1 MELTR
6 KQEEAVSMAIE
17 GYENWEPYLCIS
29 GYAGTGKSTA
39 IAHIIAALNLD
50 PENDV
55 AYVAY
60 TGKAAKVLASKG
72 NPNAT
77 TIHKLIYKA
86 KLMPN
91 GSYYFVLKD
100 KLDKPYK
107 VIVVD
112 EVSMVPKK
120 MWEELLS
127 FGAFVIACGDPGQ
140 LPPVSSSDANG
151 VLDKPH
157 IFLDEIM
164 RQAQDSEIIRLTMAI
179 REGKTLTPY
188 SGNEVNIVQ
197 RNEMVTGMFNWAD
210 QILVGTNETRNSINN
225 QFRALQGR
233 GPEPEIG
240 DKVISLHNQWET
252 LSSTDSPLTNGSIGT
267 LEMVKTEMFWL
278 PSHID
283 NGNSIKCLMS
293 SIKEEADDG
302 IFNYIP
308 IDYTS
313 MIEGQPRLTPRQEYQ
328 LRKSK
333 RYDGPIPMPF
343 AYGYA
348 ITTHKAQGSE
358 WPRVMVLEERFPF
371 DREEHKRWLYTA
383 CTRASEKLL
392 LVLKG

>member
-6 KQEEAVSMAIE
+6 KQEEAIAMAIE

-29 GYAGTGKSTA
+29 GYAGTGKSTT

-50 PENDV
+50 PEQDV
-55 AYVAY
+55 AFVAY

-91 GSYYFVLKD
+91 GKYFFTLRRE
-100 KLDKPYK
+100 LEKPYK

-120 MWEELLS
+120 MWEELLG
-127 FGAFVIACGDPGQ
+127 FGAFIIACGDPGQ
-140 LPPVSSSDANG
+140 LPPVSSDDANG

-164 RQAQDSEIIRLTMAI
+164 RQAQDSEIIRLTMDI
-179 REGKTLTPY
+179 REGKPLKPFK
-188 SGNEVNIVQ
+188 GNDINIVYQ
-197 RNEMVTGMFNWAD
+197 KDMVSGMLTWAD
-210 QILVGTNETRNSINN
+210 QVLVGTNETRTNLNN
-225 QFRALQGR
+225 QIRAMQGR
-233 GPEPEIG
+233 GPEPEVG

-252 LSSTDSPLTNGSIGT
+252 ISSTEAPLTNGSIGY
-267 LEMVKTEMFWL
+267 LEAIKKSTFWL
-278 PSHID
+278 PPYID
-283 NGNSIKCLMS
+283 DGKPLQCLIS
-293 SIKEEADDG
+293 SIKEDTDDG
-302 IFNYIP
+302 MFMQIP
-308 IDYTS
+308 IDYAS
-313 MIEGQPRLTPRQEYQ
+313 IKDGEPQLSPRQQYQ

-333 RYDGPIPMPF
+333 KYEGPIPMPF
-343 AYGYA
+343 AYGYV
-348 ITTHKAQGSE
+348 ITAHKSQGSE
-358 WPRVMVLEERFPF
+358 WPKVTVVEERFPF

-383 CTRASEKLL
+383 CTRASEKLV